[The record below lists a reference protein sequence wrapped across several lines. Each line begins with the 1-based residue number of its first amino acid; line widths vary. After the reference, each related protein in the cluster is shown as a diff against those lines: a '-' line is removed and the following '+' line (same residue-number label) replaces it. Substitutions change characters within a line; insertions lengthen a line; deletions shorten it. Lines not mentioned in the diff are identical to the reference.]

1 MKINRG
7 KNVDITSALVISN
20 VEEELVLVNGMFIKV
35 ITDET
40 EFDREIKGDFE
51 YLDDETVIVS
61 DERIPIE
68 YIEEIEVL

>member
-40 EFDREIKGDFE
+40 EFNREIKGDFE